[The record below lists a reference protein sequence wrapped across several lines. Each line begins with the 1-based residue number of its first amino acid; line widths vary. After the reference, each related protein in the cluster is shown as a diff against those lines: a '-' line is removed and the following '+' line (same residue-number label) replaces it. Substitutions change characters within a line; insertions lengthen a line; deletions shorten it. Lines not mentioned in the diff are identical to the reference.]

1 MTLPLSPPI
10 KPQLALTRK
19 QLPVGE
25 EWAYEPKLD
34 GFRAIVFVD
43 GEDVYIQSRG
53 GKELAR
59 YFPEL
64 SFAPGRWVLD
74 GELVIRDA
82 DGNLEFDALQERIHP
97 AQSRI
102 ELLSK
107 EIPAELHRLRPVGG
121 GGRVI
126 AGSAAGRA
134 PPPPGGDCQGGGA
147 GADAAEPR

>member
-19 QLPVGE
+19 QLPSGE

-43 GEDVYIQSRG
+43 GEDFYIQSRG

-64 SFAPGRWVLD
+64 RFAPGRWVLD

-82 DGNLEFDALQERIHP
+82 EGNLEFDLCRNGSTRR
-97 AQSRI
+97 SRG
-102 ELLSK
+102 SSCSRARS
-107 EIPAELHRLRPVGG
+107 PPPTSPSTCWPRARNRCWRRRWPSAGG
-121 GGRVI
+121 GWRRSPRGR
-126 AGSAAGRA
+126 GWS
-134 PPPPGGDCQGGGA
+134 
-147 GADAAEPR
+147 

>member
-1 MTLPLSPPI
+1 MSLPLSPPI

-19 QLPVGE
+19 ALPTGE

-34 GFRAIVFVD
+34 GFRAIIYVD
-43 GEDVYIQSRG
+43 GADFYIQSRG
-53 GKELAR
+53 GKDLGR

-74 GELVIRDA
+74 GELVIRYE
-82 DGNLEFDALQERIHP
+82 DGNLEFDLLQERIHP

-107 EIPAELHRLRPVGG
+107 EIPAQYVVFDLLAEGDESLLE
-121 GGRVI
+121 
-126 AGSAAGRA
+126 A
-134 PPPPGGDCQGGGA
+134 PLAEHMKTPP
-147 GADAAEPR
+147 R

>member
-1 MTLPLSPPI
+1 MTLPLRPPI

-43 GEDVYIQSRG
+43 GDEAYMQSRG
-53 GKELAR
+53 GKDLNR

-74 GELVIRDA
+74 GELVIRDV
-82 DGNLEFDALQERIHP
+82 DGNLEFDSLQERIHP

-102 ELLSK
+102 
-107 EIPAELHRLRPVGG
+107 
-121 GGRVI
+121 
-126 AGSAAGRA
+126 
-134 PPPPGGDCQGGGA
+134 
-147 GADAAEPR
+147 